1 MNSHTLTL
9 GRAPASTL
17 EIAQRREAAERFI
30 ETSGDGQAIRSLAQ
44 LRREREGWFDSLRRA
59 ATHQTTLKVALG
71 VFLGVVAAEAALALL
86 RSDALGSVISDIEKA
101 LTRFDALPDPAPL
114 AMDSGS
120 APGIAPGS
128 APGIESGIDSAT
140 DALSDAVS
148 DAVEDATDFIA
159 DLGSSLFD

>member
-1 MNSHTLTL
+1 MNSHTLTP
-9 GRAPASTL
+9 GRAPASTI

-30 ETSGDGQAIRSLAQ
+30 ETSGDGQAVRSLAQ

-86 RSDALGSVISDIEKA
+86 RSDALGSVVGEIEAA
-101 LTRFDALPDPAPL
+101 LTRLDALPEPMPPSL
-114 AMDSGS
+114 DS
-120 APGIAPGS
+120 
-128 APGIESGIDSAT
+128 GIESGIDSGIDELT
-140 DALSDAVS
+140 DPISDSVG
-148 DAVEDATDFIA
+148 DATEFIA

>member
-30 ETSGDGQAIRSLAQ
+30 ETSGDGHAVRSLAR

-114 AMDSGS
+114 AMDSGIES
-120 APGIAPGS
+120 GIAPGI
-128 APGIESGIDSAT
+128 GSGIDSAT
-140 DALSDAVS
+140 DALGDAIS